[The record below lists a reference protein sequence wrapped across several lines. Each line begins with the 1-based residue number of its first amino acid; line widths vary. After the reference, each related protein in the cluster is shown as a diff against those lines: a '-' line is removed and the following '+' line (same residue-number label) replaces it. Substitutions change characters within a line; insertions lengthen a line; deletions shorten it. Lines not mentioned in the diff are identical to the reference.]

1 MTSSSTEAFTLADIG
16 HSAHVTRWHSKNC
29 HRYPSIAEH
38 SFIVTMM
45 ASRLYNLIE
54 SFPEPEIELALLKL
68 AMWHDMPEVIT
79 GDLPTPIKR
88 WLETYFKDGINPLE
102 ELEESICLEY
112 REANDCVN
120 EKGEFL
126 YLIFKI
132 ADVAEAYRFIQAEGK
147 GNQRDGIA
155 CERMRTLTKMRGR
168 LETLMYERI
177 RGKISPSSDLKGFN
191 QAMDKLSDGLDVF
204 FSELDLDEVKELDFV
219 EKIRQLPS
227 PGK

>member
-1 MTSSSTEAFTLADIG
+1 MTSSNTEAFTLADIG

-102 ELEESICLEY
+102 ELEGSICQEY
-112 REANDCVN
+112 REASESVND
-120 EKGEFL
+120 KGEFL

-155 CERMRTLTKMRGR
+155 CERMRTLQKMRGR
-168 LETLMYERI
+168 LEALMYERI
-177 RGKISPSSDLKGFN
+177 REKAAPALDLTRHN
-191 QAMDKLSDGLDVF
+191 QAMDKLESGLDTF
-204 FSELDLDEVKELDFV
+204 FAELEMDEVKELDFV
-219 EKIRQLPS
+219 EEIRQLDAVNQ
-227 PGK
+227 